1 MRGNKITKEDM
12 ATLCPYLTAHLK
24 RFGDIIM
31 DFNGVPKMLIGAE
44 ARCYGEQKRIVV
56 IQIIR
61 HRKRQKN
68 LFVISFET
76 GVQFRNVSW
85 HGAIIRRRAR
95 WVRAVNFQRHI
106 LTCYVLRLGQTGR
119 ALLK

>member
-1 MRGNKITKEDM
+1 MEKAVKYNGILTNSVILQNVVDMTDIIAELLDEGNKITKEDM

-76 GVQFRNVSW
+76 GVQF
-85 HGAIIRRRAR
+85 
-95 WVRAVNFQRHI
+95 
-106 LTCYVLRLGQTGR
+106 
-119 ALLK
+119 